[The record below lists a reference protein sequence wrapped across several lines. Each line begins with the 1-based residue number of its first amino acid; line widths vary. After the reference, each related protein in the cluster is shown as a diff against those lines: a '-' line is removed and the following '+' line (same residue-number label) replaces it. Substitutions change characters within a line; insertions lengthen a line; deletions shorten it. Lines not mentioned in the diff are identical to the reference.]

1 MPETTTIAAVLGGI
15 CLIPLIGEQGSN
27 QRQNASGSLGA
38 LLLAVAL
45 WAQMAPTSADSY
57 PNFAFVGLS
66 LLSALLFALAYVYR
80 RVDQQINR
88 KQRVLAPLAINVVG
102 TTLGACVQQFE
113 TVLIMSVA
121 QAASLCWLMLAYR
134 GASIAKR
141 VKGYALVAL
150 YVLSTFLVHLH
161 LNGLVISEAMPALT
175 EGMLYAL
182 LAGTYLNLLVQSAV
196 IKSVQ
201 KTSQG
206 QSLEAAAMQVAY
218 RGRRVLKDFR
228 HDLRQPLST
237 LGILASVGRAIAK
250 DPEVSARY
258 QHIQTA
264 QKALKTMLEEFF
276 DQMEEAVQYPFDDQ
290 HAPLRPVK
298 AHDVLAPLVEEY
310 RLLAQSKDLQL
321 RYVENDLS
329 INTHLESLTKILR
342 NGLDNAVKY
351 TEHGGVVVG
360 ARRRGN
366 RVLIQIVDTGPGVST
381 DPSHQRNKGWGHGS
395 RIVQDLSDRILAM
408 TRCVNRVIGG
418 QVRGSIFEVSL
429 PGTQDYDRAD
439 AKQQMHRDQ
448 QPLWAYVYS
457 GSHALALQV
466 EKQFPD
472 SGFDQLH
479 KSCMTLIRN
488 ELPGIPMQVTPVL
501 IAITENDQQQHQAI
515 REFNRARLVCKL
527 EPFCILVSATDQLP
541 QGKAIDF
548 NGPIIRVHYV
558 NGQLEGAMKVL
569 AELFPARKSKELERG
584 HERRP
589 ELDEPLAINAAT
601 E

>member
-1 MPETTTIAAVLGGI
+1 M
-15 CLIPLIGEQGSN
+15 
-27 QRQNASGSLGA
+27 
-38 LLLAVAL
+38 
-45 WAQMAPTSADSY
+45 
-57 PNFAFVGLS
+57 
-66 LLSALLFALAYVYR
+66 LFALAYVYR

-88 KQRVLAPLAINVVG
+88 KQRVLAPLAINVAG

-141 VKGYALVAL
+141 IKGYVLVAL
-150 YVLSTFLVHLH
+150 YALSTFLINLH

-175 EGMLYAL
+175 EGMMLAL

-196 IKSVQ
+196 IKSAQ
-201 KTSQG
+201 KPSQG
-206 QSLEAAAMQVAY
+206 QALEAAAMQVAY

-276 DQMEEAVQYPFDDQ
+276 DQMEEAVQYPFDEQ
-290 HAPLRPVK
+290 HAPLKPVK

-381 DPSHQRNKGWGHGS
+381 DPGHQRNKGWGHGS

-418 QVRGSIFEVSL
+418 QVRGSIFEISL
-429 PGTQDYDRAD
+429 PGTQGQDRTD
-439 AKQQMHRDQ
+439 PQ
-448 QPLWAYVYS
+448 QPMLKDQHPLGAYVYS

-466 EKQFPD
+466 EKHFPD
-472 SGFDQLH
+472 SGFDLVN

-488 ELPGIPMQVTPVL
+488 ELPGIPASVAPVL
-501 IAITENDQQQHQAI
+501 VAITENDAQEHQAV
-515 REFNRARLVCKL
+515 RELNRARLVCKL
-527 EPFCILVSATDQLP
+527 EPFCIIVSAKEHLP

-548 NGPIIRVHYV
+548 HSPIIRVHYLP
-558 NGQLEGAMKVL
+558 GQIDGAMKVL
-569 AELFPARKSKELERG
+569 SELFPARKSKELERG